1 MFQRMLAE
9 FGTIDILIA
18 NAGLQRDA
26 RIETMTL
33 GQWNEVLSINLGG
46 QFLCAREAVREF
58 RRRGVVKEVSCAAG
72 KIICMSSVHQVIPWA
87 GHCNYAA
94 SKGGVNLLM
103 RSLAQEVAPDRI
115 RVNAIAPGAIRTRIN
130 RPAWE
135 TGEPTSGCWRS
146 FPTAV
151 LANPKTSP
159 VPPSGSPATRPTT
172 WSAQRFLLTVA

>member
-72 KIICMSSVHQVIPWA
+72 KIIRMSSVHQVIPGPGIA
-87 GHCNYAA
+87 TTQPPRAA
-94 SKGGVNLLM
+94 S
-103 RSLAQEVAPDRI
+103 I
-115 RVNAIAPGAIRTRIN
+115 
-130 RPAWE
+130 
-135 TGEPTSGCWRS
+135 C
-146 FPTAV
+146 
-151 LANPKTSP
+151 
-159 VPPSGSPATRPTT
+159 
-172 WSAQRFLLTVA
+172 